1 MAEQV
6 LASTMIAPK
15 TFEVREYP
23 HAGHPPRRR
32 SAASGSYWRLR
43 Q

>member
-23 HAGHPPRRR
+23 SVLPW
-32 SAASGSYWRLR
+32 SET
-43 Q
+43 